1 MVYGLG
7 FSTSTAVAWVQ
18 FLVWEVGLHLKLLH
32 SVAKERKAGGGREEG
47 RKREDRR
54 EEGRKGE
61 PTLIFMT

>member
-32 SVAKERKAGGGREEG
+32 TVEKERKKGRGRERGRKKEGGQEGGRKEG
-47 RKREDRR
+47 
-54 EEGRKGE
+54 
-61 PTLIFMT
+61 